1 MASYSLV
8 SSYST
13 VQVLSPTLTQEVVYC
28 TIKTIPSDVIAA
40 LPIDADFFLQNEGN
54 RELEAFAEAIER
66 VMSLGSVVAGVGN
79 QQIDSTNLL
88 ADFVTFTV
96 RYPDPPTAG
105 TSITAEADV
114 PVTLLDFSDPT
125 FGDDLLHEVET
136 IINSVYGSLK
146 NLAGG

>member
-1 MASYSLV
+1 MAAYSLV

-13 VQVLSPTLTQEVVYC
+13 VQVLSPTLTQDVVYC
-28 TIKTIPSDVIAA
+28 TIRTTPSQVIAS
-40 LPIDADFFLQNEGN
+40 LPIDKDFFLKNEGN

-66 VMSLGSVVAGVGN
+66 TMSLGEVIAGVGS
-79 QQIDSTNLL
+79 QQIDTSNLL

-114 PVTLLDFSDPT
+114 PVTLLDFTDPT
-125 FGDDLLHEVET
+125 FGAELWHEVEAV
-136 IINSVYGSLK
+136 INGVYANLK
-146 NLAGG
+146 NVAAG